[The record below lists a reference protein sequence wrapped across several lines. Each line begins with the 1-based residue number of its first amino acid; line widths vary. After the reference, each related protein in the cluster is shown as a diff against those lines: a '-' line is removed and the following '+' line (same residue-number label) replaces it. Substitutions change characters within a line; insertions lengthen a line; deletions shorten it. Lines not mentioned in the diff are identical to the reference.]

1 MLIGDRNRHQGGT
14 GVHSEQSAYLAQHV
28 PDVEFRVV
36 PNASHGYFWQA
47 PELSADILLDWT
59 ARH

>member
-1 MLIGDRNRHQGGT
+1 MAGPGVL
-14 GVHSEQSAYLAQHV
+14 GVHWEQSAYLAQHV